1 MKKHTFERLFTV
13 ARDIQNVGYAE
24 ALQQGPVLR
33 LRAAADIKTTLDD
46 LHQPGKTNQKGVCRR
61 EYTNGFA

>member
-1 MKKHTFERLFTV
+1 
-13 ARDIQNVGYAE
+13 VGYAK

-46 LHQPGKTNQKGVCRR
+46 LHQPGKKNQIGVCTRD
-61 EYTNGFA
+61 YKKGFA